1 MAVEIKNLEMNSTFV
16 RKPRSSTKKPI
27 KCRMVFDLK
36 WDKMTGLLDKAK
48 ARLVAKGFSQIP
60 GVDFTETYA
69 STPKLSTMR
78 LFLTHVISAGMSTA
92 EWDVTAAYLGST
104 T

>member
-1 MAVEIKNLEMNSTFV
+1 
-16 RKPRSSTKKPI
+16 
-27 KCRMVFDLK
+27 MVFDLK

-92 EWDVTAAYLGST
+92 EWDVTAAYLHCSKISACDVLALLSRNRDQ
-104 T
+104 